1 MNEVF
6 LIGKVL
12 TDVEFKFM
20 INSKRIAKARF
31 NGKQIKC
38 NKEELRKLKRNDFR
52 IYADYVYKNIN
63 TQNMVMINGCIENN
77 NVIIKKINTIS

>member
-31 NGKQIKC
+31 KIKVIID
-38 NKEELRKLKRNDFR
+38 NEIINIVAYDE
-52 IYADYVYKNIN
+52 IADYVYKNIN

>member
-31 NGKQIKC
+31 KIKAIID
-38 NKEELRKLKRNDFR
+38 NE
-52 IYADYVYKNIN
+52 IINI
-63 TQNMVMINGCIENN
+63 VA
-77 NVIIKKINTIS
+77 